1 MANGELLEELTVEDC
16 TYDAYAKDI
25 AVINLYYGDPEFAGN
40 SLFWYFPFY
49 KAQP

>member
-1 MANGELLEELTVEDC
+1 MSTNERKCYPGKMANGELLEELTVEDC

-40 SLFWYFPFY
+40 S
-49 KAQP
+49 